1 LSIDQ
6 LSNCWTPKPTSPPVL
21 PKAPTW
27 DIVIDGDVWN
37 VVTKVMKL
45 TRGKL
50 MKQDDWTKWNKSE
63 HLQLEQYNKQ
73 FMFGN
78 PVLADN
84 KSAIFHLIWTY
95 VVGELDRRKKAY
107 CVCD

>member
-1 LSIDQ
+1 
-6 LSNCWTPKPTSPPVL
+6 
-21 PKAPTW
+21 
-27 DIVIDGDVWN
+27 
-37 VVTKVMKL
+37 MKL